1 LALASTSPFV
11 GNVQYLVG
19 RREIALGGYF
29 LLCIGS
35 ALIGSSKTLG
45 QAITGAAIGGVGG
58 GIGELTALA
67 G

>member
-1 LALASTSPFV
+1 V
-11 GNVQYLVG
+11 GNVQDLVG

-29 LLCIGS
+29 LLCVGS

-58 GIGELTALA
+58 GIRKFTALT